1 VICGSEATGEEAAIY
16 IWKRDSGELLSRIPG
31 SGLVGHTNIISQ
43 VDGNQQE
50 PYMFISCSDDETV
63 KIWGV
68 KDRIKIEV
76 NSQSLQNNS
85 KDGVKKIDVRN
96 EKRESPNIS

>member
-1 VICGSEATGEEAAIY
+1 MICGSEATGEEAAIY

-50 PYMFISCSDDETV
+50 PYMFISCSDDE
-63 KIWGV
+63 
-68 KDRIKIEV
+68 
-76 NSQSLQNNS
+76 
-85 KDGVKKIDVRN
+85 KKTRN
-96 EKRESPNIS
+96 QCILRYKFLKEYSAKYAKK